1 MARKRLVD
9 RIEDLEAAFGS
20 TGEIVTVTIGDGI
33 RPPTEYP
40 DLTTLIGRVMS
51 KCGTYILRGGTPAE
65 RRQHLTELERRF
77 DAEHP
82 TWLEDHPE
90 LLPPP
95 PPPPLAKV
103 KPGSVLD
110 QVRTGAD
117 SG

>member
-20 TGEIVTVTIGDGI
+20 TGEIVTVTVGCNIS
-33 RPPTEYP
+33 PPGLLY
-40 DLTTLIGRVMS
+40 DLTTLKGRVMV
-51 KCGTYILRGGTPAE
+51 KCCTWILRGGTPTE
-65 RRQHLTELERRF
+65 RREHLERLEAAF
-77 DAEHP
+77 DAQYP